1 MNYSDIRTVA
11 LKELVD
17 IFRDKLYVAFLLIG
31 AIASYPSMLLGGV
44 EIYNFHQ
51 KSEAAHVT
59 QIMLAGKSQLFS
71 DALENNKTFAL
82 NDPATYN
89 STPHRKNNLDI
100 LIEVPK
106 DFDQSVA
113 ENKQPAVVVV
123 YNEMKDFFVDKSRVE
138 ELIDHLQQSIRQAG
152 LKKYAVS
159 DAAGNELKFDLVN
172 IATSQQRSDEFLA
185 WTFPMTLIAIVAIAT
200 LSPALDLITAE
211 RERFSLEPLLLAA
224 VARKD
229 LIIGKLCALIAIGT
243 LACLLTIIS
252 TVCIIDLL
260 PESMRDFAGS
270 FILTVSPLKCALC
283 LPVLAPVIILFAAS
297 SLTMS
302 AYARNFQQGIAYA
315 TPYILTAFLLSGTAL
330 VPLKHLPFAIY
341 LLPVANAAVCIRA
354 FFTHEFNLAGFV
366 TTLVTS
372 AACAWLMLRLSI
384 NLLSREETLFFVQ
397 TAPKH
402 RKDFGYPIAALFVV
416 AFLLM
421 FYVGQLSTIINLFWG
436 ILVIQVCVVL
446 LPSLGLLRWLRQPI
460 RETLSW
466 NKAPLRMLIGAP
478 LMAPGLVL
486 LGGGLEYLQSFI
498 LPMPDVFEKMFTDMI
513 IPKDQPV
520 WLTLLAVGVA
530 PGICEETMFRGV
542 ILGLLRKKWPAML
555 SCVIVAVL
563 FGLFHMSSYRLV
575 PTALLGFILGVLVVR
590 SKSIFP
596 SMLLHAFNNGISV
609 LIVALSLKVET
620 SPGLIVAAVIS
631 TLIGSWLVF
640 APDKQGGSTTNTP
653 AGD

>member
-1 MNYSDIRTVA
+1 
-11 LKELVD
+11 
-17 IFRDKLYVAFLLIG
+17 
-31 AIASYPSMLLGGV
+31 
-44 EIYNFHQ
+44 
-51 KSEAAHVT
+51 
-59 QIMLAGKSQLFS
+59 
-71 DALENNKTFAL
+71 
-82 NDPATYN
+82 
-89 STPHRKNNLDI
+89 
-100 LIEVPK
+100 
-106 DFDQSVA
+106 
-113 ENKQPAVVVV
+113 
-123 YNEMKDFFVDKSRVE
+123 
-138 ELIDHLQQSIRQAG
+138 
-152 LKKYAVS
+152 
-159 DAAGNELKFDLVN
+159 
-172 IATSQQRSDEFLA
+172 
-185 WTFPMTLIAIVAIAT
+185 
-200 LSPALDLITAE
+200 
-211 RERFSLEPLLLAA
+211 
-224 VARKD
+224 
-229 LIIGKLCALIAIGT
+229 
-243 LACLLTIIS
+243 
-252 TVCIIDLL
+252 
-260 PESMRDFAGS
+260 
-270 FILTVSPLKCALC
+270 
-283 LPVLAPVIILFAAS
+283 
-297 SLTMS
+297 
-302 AYARNFQQGIAYA
+302 
-315 TPYILTAFLLSGTAL
+315 
-330 VPLKHLPFAIY
+330 
-341 LLPVANAAVCIRA
+341 
-354 FFTHEFNLAGFV
+354 
-366 TTLVTS
+366 
-372 AACAWLMLRLSI
+372 MLRLSI